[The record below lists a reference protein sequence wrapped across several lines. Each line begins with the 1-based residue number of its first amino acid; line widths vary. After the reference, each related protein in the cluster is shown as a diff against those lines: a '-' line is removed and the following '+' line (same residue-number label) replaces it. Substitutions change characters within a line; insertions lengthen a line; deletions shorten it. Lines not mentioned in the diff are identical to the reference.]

1 MDNIEGY
8 VKWRGDIRFN
18 ERKFNEID
26 NLVFLFLFYLD
37 MKGTLNSRDYIP
49 LKDLYSR
56 LMSNNG
62 INVKTAD
69 NDVDHYKEFLRS
81 TAQSDRFGNVVI
93 SDYVDM
99 IDEKKN
105 LQFSA
110 MVFHINKKVSYIAF
124 RGTDETLVGW
134 REDFIMA
141 FSKTASHDL
150 AFKYTDA
157 IIQKYPDNLFYI
169 GGHSKGGNLAL
180 YAAARLSEEKLER
193 VRHIYINDG
202 PGLSEDVFKNVNI
215 DRIKDKTTKIIPE
228 FCVIGKLFDTQFY
241 NSTIVK
247 SSAVGILQHDIIT
260 WKICDGELS
269 LCHENAPESIWIN
282 QTLEQWLGGISIEE
296 RKKIVDRIFDS
307 LKNSGVVTL
316 NDLSNRDKFGFDKI
330 LHTLSGSDKTVKR
343 KLGSLPVVALFDRT
357 LHTIRN
363 GKIVQTI
370 KTSPTA
376 KAVALIVF
384 GLLFLIL
391 PENFIQV
398 SVAIV
403 LFALLVFQ
411 IFSTVRHLAESNW
424 NFKQNQTRV
433 YAAISF
439 IVIYAIIIVKQNA
452 LFILSSAVFGIGF
465 LSTAYNYLERVKKSK
480 TKSDQIWLAIKAGIF
495 TVMGLC
501 VLIVP
506 SSTIKFYSISV
517 GIIFVADGI
526 YRLITRALA
535 ARQEQA
541 Q

>member
-1 MDNIEGY
+1 MMNNLESY
-8 VKWRGDIRFN
+8 VKWRGDIRFK
-18 ERKFNEID
+18 ERKFNDID
-26 NLVFLFLFYLD
+26 NLVFSALTYLD
-37 MKGTLNSRDYIP
+37 MKGTLNSRDFIP
-49 LKDLYSR
+49 LKDLYFR
-56 LMSNNG
+56 LMSDNG
-62 INVKTAD
+62 LKVKTAD
-69 NDVDHYKEFLRS
+69 NDISRYREFLRS
-81 TAQSDRFGNVVI
+81 AAHSDRFGNIVI

-99 IDEKKN
+99 VDEKKH

-110 MVFHINKKVSYIAF
+110 MVFHISQKVSYIAF

-150 AFKYTDA
+150 ALKYTDA
-157 IIQKYPDNLFYI
+157 VMQKYPDNVFFI

-180 YAAARLSEEKLER
+180 YAAARLSDDKLAR
-193 VRHIYINDG
+193 VRRVYVNDG

-215 DRIKDKTTKIIPE
+215 DRVKDKTTKIIPE

-260 WKICDGELS
+260 WEICDGELS

-282 QTLEQWLGGISIEE
+282 QTLEQWLGSITIEE

-316 NDLSNRDKFGFDKI
+316 QDLSNRDKFGFDKI
-330 LHTLSGSDKTVKR
+330 LRTLTGSDKTFKH

-363 GKIVQTI
+363 GKIVQAI
-370 KTSPTA
+370 KTSPAA

-384 GLLFLIL
+384 GILFLLL
-391 PENFIQV
+391 PEHFIQV

-403 LFALLVFQ
+403 LLGLILFQ
-411 IFSTVRHLAESNW
+411 IFSTVKHLMDSGW
-424 NFKQNQTRV
+424 NFRQNRTRV

-465 LSTAYNYLERVKKSK
+465 LTTAYNYAERLK
-480 TKSDQIWLAIKAGIF
+480 TAKTQSDKIWLIIKAGVFI
-495 TVMGLC
+495 VMGLC
-501 VLIVP
+501 VLVVP

-517 GIIFVADGI
+517 GIVFVADGI
-526 YRLITRALA
+526 YRLITRALSA
-535 ARQEQA
+535 KQEQ

>member
-26 NLVFLFLFYLD
+26 NLVFSALTYLD